1 MAKGKVG
8 IGVDIGSSL
17 IKIVE
22 LEGLPNSPVLSNYM
36 VKELTSEA
44 IVDEEI
50 MDRGLVINTLKEM
63 LDEMKLKSRNVA
75 TSIYGKSV
83 IVKRIQMEKMKD
95 NEIAESVKWEAEQ
108 QIPFDVNSIELDY
121 AVVNRDR
128 ADGKID
134 VLLVAAKKD
143 AVIQKVDLLHEAGL
157 EVKKMDVSS
166 FATHNIF
173 EYNNEEVKG
182 EFVALIGIGFENTNI
197 SFVDDNVFLFT
208 RGNPIAGKKYVNEL
222 QKKFG
227 ITQEEALDII
237 KGENLEKYNKD
248 EIDAALNEFVDS
260 LSINIERN
268 LTYMTRDKDHINR
281 ISLSG
286 GGAVIPGIID
296 KLSKHFETKV
306 ELINPFAKIGIKEEL
321 GVEKVKKIA
330 PIIAEACGLALNANK

>member
-8 IGVDIGSSL
+8 IGVDIGGSL

-22 LEGLPNSPVLSNYM
+22 LEGLPKSPVLSNYM

-44 IVDEEI
+44 IVDGEI

-63 LDEMKLKSRNVA
+63 VEEMKLKSKNVA

-83 IVKRIQMEKMKD
+83 IVKRIQMEKMKS

-121 AVVNRDR
+121 AVVNPDR
-128 ADGKID
+128 ADGKMD

-166 FATHNIF
+166 FAVQNIF
-173 EYNNEEVKG
+173 EFNNKEVKG
-182 EFVALIGIGFENTNI
+182 EFIALVSVGFEDTNI

-208 RGNPIAGKKYVNEL
+208 RGNPTATKKYIYEL

-227 ITQEEALDII
+227 ITQEEAIDII
-237 KGENLEKYNKD
+237 KGENLDKFNKD
-248 EIDAALNEFVDS
+248 EIDTALNEFVDS
-260 LSINIERN
+260 LSVSIERN
-268 LTYMTRDKDHINR
+268 LTYMTRDKDHIDR
-281 ISLSG
+281 IVLSG
-286 GGAVIPGIID
+286 GGALISNVSD

-306 ELINPFAKIGIKEEL
+306 ELINPFATIGIKDDL
-321 GVEKVKKIA
+321 GTEKVKKIA
-330 PIIAEACGLALNANK
+330 PILAEAVGLALNAK